1 MNSVSQVYLTAL
13 SPLPEDRHV
22 PIPKPEVIPQ
32 IKTAVS
38 SSPPPPPKKLTFLE
52 TAYIA
57 SLTVVGLYFM
67 FRAVQRSR

>member
-32 IKTAVS
+32 IKTAI
-38 SSPPPPPKKLTFLE
+38 PPPPPKKLTFLE